1 MSLKWGVAPNSRPVG
16 TRHLV
21 GIPVEIYNQGRIP
34 EYFQTGYSES
44 HKLNIG

>member
-1 MSLKWGVAPNSRPVG
+1 MSLKWSVAPKICPVG

-21 GIPVEIYNQGRIP
+21 GFPVEIYNQGRIP

>member
-1 MSLKWGVAPNSRPVG
+1 MDEFEVECCAKDLSR
-16 TRHLV
+16 RLV
-21 GIPVEIYNQGRIP
+21 GFPVEIYKQGRIP